1 MQLASIVWSGL
12 VPLREVSVTMR
23 SGCIDLRSRG
33 LTIDVACIDLGK
45 RGLTV
50 DAGCMDLIEQWL
62 GLTAARVTIDAHD
75 INSTAPL
82 LKGGGQAI
90 LPVLSLV
97 APENGQTGLSV
108 FHYF

>member
-1 MQLASIVWSGL
+1 MQPASILGSRGL
-12 VPLREVSVTMR
+12 TIDVA
-23 SGCIDLRSRG
+23 CIDLGSRG

-97 APENGQTGLSV
+97 ARENGQTGLSV